1 MAVLSVAGTLS
12 CVPVAVLTVAGTL
25 SCVPV
30 AVLTVA
36 GIELYTGGCT
46 YGSWY

>member
-1 MAVLSVAGTLS
+1 M
-12 CVPVAVLTVAGTL
+12 AVLTVAGTL

-46 YGSWY
+46 YCSWY